1 MTSYFLR
8 RGISNVIMLP
18 LAVLFRIVVSVRRWC
33 YLKGLFVSHSFKPC
47 VIVVGNIFVGGSGKT
62 PLVLALHRLLTQA
75 GWSVGVVSRGYGG
88 RCSHFPHR
96 VTAQDTAEWVGDEP
110 AMIYAR
116 TQGLVVIDPNRVRG
130 TQTLVDDGVDIVLA
144 DDGLQHYALKR
155 DIECLVRDT
164 RAEGNGWLIPAG
176 PLREPITRLG
186 EVDFVVTNL
195 GLATMTK
202 KQPYLECFTD
212 QQLHDKNSGKPVFYD
227 TELTAGALVNLVTGE
242 RKSLVN
248 AAAMIDEHWIAIAGI
263 GDPRKFFLSLER
275 LGWRTGE
282 QIPFADHHQFTAS
295 DLPFEHVI
303 MTEKDAVKCRAFGKA
318 GWWYLE
324 VDLKVCQRLTDRL
337 IQQVK
342 MKQQQ
347 VSVQ

>member
-8 RGISNVIMLP
+8 RGISNLVMLP
-18 LAVLFRIVVSVRRWC
+18 FAVLFGALVNARRWC
-33 YLKGLFVSHSFKPC
+33 YQNGLFSSHSVTPC

-62 PLVLALHRLLTQA
+62 PLVLALYRLLTQA
-75 GWSVGVVSRGYGG
+75 GWSVGVLSRGYGG

-110 AMIYAR
+110 AMVYAR
-116 TQGLVVIDPNRVRG
+116 TQGLVVIDPKRVRG
-130 TQTLVDDGVDIVLA
+130 AQALVKEGVDIILT
-144 DDGLQHYALKR
+144 DDGLQHYALNR
-155 DIECLVRDT
+155 DIECVVRDA
-164 RAEGNGWLIPAG
+164 RGEGNRWLLPAG
-176 PLREPITRLG
+176 PLREPISRLK

-195 GLATMTK
+195 GLSGNIEDQASG
-202 KQPYLECFTD
+202 ECFTD
-212 QQLHDKNSGKPVFYD
+212 GDHHAAEATTPVFYD
-227 TELTAGALVNLVTGE
+227 SHLIAGALVNLVTGE
-242 RKSLVN
+242 RRS
-248 AAAMIDEHWIAIAGI
+248 IDSASEMFDENWVAIAGI

-282 QIPFADHHQFTAS
+282 QIPFADHHHFTAD

-303 MTEKDAVKCRAFGKA
+303 MTEKDAVKCRTFGRD

-324 VDLKVCQRLTDRL
+324 VDLSVSDRFADRL

-342 MKQQQ
+342 VKQCRAIKG
-347 VSVQ
+347 